1 MSIIRLIELAI
12 SIIGMLGN
20 WNNSD
25 VSLISSLSLFAR
37 RLKNIRATAS
47 FHVD

>member
-1 MSIIRLIELAI
+1 MLIVRLIELAI

-25 VSLISSLSLFAR
+25 VLSP
-37 RLKNIRATAS
+37 S
-47 FHVD
+47 FVPRETLEKYSRDRDVD